1 MYYSNRKNKKAIKWQ
16 WLILTGVCFVL
27 GVVASCTISRPV
39 GTFLFGLFGVLLYPL
54 LLVLALVGVA
64 KCLRFR
70 FSRQG
75 KNLAYLCV
83 MIGSLALL
91 LHTAFLSGYFKQTGT
106 KIASY
111 FDFLGKVLSGE
122 SGLTVGGVILTII
135 SYPITA
141 LLGVVGS
148 SIVYAILLTIF
159 TALTIDY
166 YVNLKKYYDYANS
179 PKLNSRDLGAPNA
192 YLSSSDSIA
201 NSINTLNGATDV
213 VPTKNNEEDYIG
225 LIKPDEKINNPYLTD
240 EYDSVISTETG
251 DSAKTYDNKAQE
263 PIKESALNV
272 LYGKSS
278 AEGFED
284 DSLATDERANSHYDP
299 NKFSSPLDYITTP
312 YAPNIFSSSSNN
324 GESDDQAEEENN
336 NYYDNNYNHTEN
348 ETVEEESGNILP
360 QNDPFVFSDL
370 DINSGSGES
379 SDYNSDT
386 DSLFGGNNRANSNDV
401 DSRTT
406 DRRRRDTSSSVSPF
420 SPFATE
426 TSSADRNRRG
436 GSDENFVSPAVDFFN
451 QSPKK
456 EAEQISL
463 IDRKPQKQ
471 YKHETDDHYNAPPTT
486 ILQLR
491 SDDESTYGGDYKN
504 KIVTLEKVLRSFNIE
519 AKVGNVVRGPSVTQY
534 ELEMPYGVSV
544 KRILPF
550 DNDITSALMSKS
562 PVRIEAPILGKNAV
576 GIEVANDKRSTVGLR
591 EVLESKE
598 FQSTSVT
605 LPVVIGK
612 SISGEIIV
620 KSLPKMVHMLV
631 AGSTGSGKSIFLHSL
646 ILSLMY
652 KCSPSQ
658 LRFIM
663 IDPKRVEFTGYSG
676 MPHMMLPNAVCECD
690 KAINALSWAV
700 KEMDRRFKKL
710 SEYRV
715 QNISDF
721 NHCSAVTETHEE
733 TEMPYIVI
741 VIDEL
746 ADLMMVGKKDVEEKI
761 MRLAQLGRASGIHMI
776 IATQRPSADIIT
788 GTIKNNLPTR
798 VAFSLG
804 SSVDSRVIL
813 DETGAEKLL
822 GAGDM
827 LFAPHDSNTTTRLQ
841 GAFMSM
847 DEVKRV
853 VDYIKEH
860 NASYF
865 DENVAKEILSDKK
878 DEQASDGNSSGSNY
892 DPSAPD
898 IDELLPAALKLC
910 IETGGASINMVQRRF
925 RVGYARA
932 ARIID
937 QMELAGYISPGNG
950 SKIRTVYMTKSEY
963 NEKFGED
970 N

>member
-1 MYYSNRKNKKAIKWQ
+1 MYYSNRKNRKAIKWQ
-16 WLILTGVCFVL
+16 WLILTCVCFILV
-27 GVVASCTISRPV
+27 VVASCTFSKPV
-39 GTFLFGLFGVLLYPL
+39 GTFLFGLFGILLYPISL
-54 LLVLALVGVA
+54 ILALIGVA
-64 KCLRFR
+64 KCLRFK

-75 KNLAYLCV
+75 KNVVYLCFV
-83 MIGSLALL
+83 FGSLALL
-91 LHTAFLSGYFKQTGT
+91 LHIAFLGNYIKVVGA
-106 KIASY
+106 KIGNY

-122 SGLTVGGVILTII
+122 SGLTIGGAILTLI
-135 SYPITA
+135 SYPFVS
-141 LLGVVGS
+141 LLGVVGA
-148 SIVYAILLTIF
+148 SIFFAILLTIF
-159 TALTIDY
+159 TSLTIDY
-166 YVNLKKYYDYANS
+166 YINLKKYYDFTNS
-179 PKLNSRDLGAPNA
+179 PRINSRDVPGPNA
-192 YLSSSDSIA
+192 YTTSSDSIA
-201 NSINTLNGATDV
+201 NSINTLNGPTEV

-225 LIKPDEKINNPYLTD
+225 LLKPDEKIENPYITD
-240 EYDSVISTETG
+240 EYDSLISTKTG
-251 DSAKTYDNKAQE
+251 ESVKRYANKDQE
-263 PIKESALNV
+263 PIKESAINT

-278 AEGFED
+278 VEGFED
-284 DSLATDERANSHYDP
+284 DNLANNEKANSHYDP
-299 NKFSSPLDYITTP
+299 SKFDSPLDYITTP
-312 YAPNIFSSSSNN
+312 YAPNIFNNINKQEDEQEDTNSYSSYSLNDN
-324 GESDDQAEEENN
+324 EEYTEGEQDS
-336 NYYDNNYNHTEN
+336 
-348 ETVEEESGNILP
+348 ILP
-360 QNDPFVFSDL
+360 QNDPFVFNDL
-370 DINSGSGES
+370 DTKTEDNTSASAFSSSNDALFSPLNSRTNDRENRSERRRERES
-379 SDYNSDT
+379 S
-386 DSLFGGNNRANSNDV
+386 RIE
-401 DSRTT
+401 
-406 DRRRRDTSSSVSPF
+406 SPF
-420 SPFATE
+420 SPFNAIDTQQ
-426 TSSADRNRRG
+426 DRNKVNG
-436 GSDENFVSPAVDFFN
+436 NDDKFISPAVDFFN

-486 ILQLR
+486 LLQLR
-491 SDDESTYGGDYKN
+491 SDDESTYGGDYKS

-598 FQSTSVT
+598 FQNTSVT

-612 SISGEIIV
+612 SISGEIVV

-710 SEYRV
+710 SQYRV

-746 ADLMMVGKKDVEEKI
+746 ADLMMIGKKDVEEKI

-865 DENVAKEILSDKK
+865 DEEVAKEILSDKK
-878 DEQASDGNSSGSNY
+878 EEQTNEGNGSGNY
-892 DPSAPD
+892 DPNAPD

-950 SKIRTVYMTKSEY
+950 SKIRTVYMTKSEF